1 MLKIT
6 VLSPSSLLSESSIES
21 LINEYLKRIDY
32 KIEFKNPKIKINKN
46 DSDDLVKQKQGY
58 AIIDFL
64 DKQSNAAVIALD
76 EHGKNMNSVDF
87 AHIIEQRQ
95 IEGISHIIFIIGGAF
110 GLSTDALGRC
120 HIKLSF
126 GKMVW
131 PHKLVGLMVIEQ
143 IYRAQQILKGHP
155 YHKA

>member
-6 VLSPSSLLSESSIES
+6 VLCPSSLLSESSIES
-21 LINEYLKRIDY
+21 LISEYLKRIDY
-32 KIEFKNPKIKINKN
+32 KVEFKNPKVKVNKN
-46 DSDDLVKQKQGY
+46 DSDDLVKQKQGQ

-64 DKQSNAAVIALD
+64 DKQSNTAVIALD
-76 EHGKNMNSVDF
+76 EHGKNLNSVDF
-87 AHIIEQRQ
+87 AKMVEQQ
-95 IEGISHIIFIIGGAF
+95 QVEGVSHIVFVIGGAF
-110 GLSTDALGRC
+110 GLSSDVLKQC

-131 PHKLVGLMVIEQ
+131 PHKFVGLMLIEQ